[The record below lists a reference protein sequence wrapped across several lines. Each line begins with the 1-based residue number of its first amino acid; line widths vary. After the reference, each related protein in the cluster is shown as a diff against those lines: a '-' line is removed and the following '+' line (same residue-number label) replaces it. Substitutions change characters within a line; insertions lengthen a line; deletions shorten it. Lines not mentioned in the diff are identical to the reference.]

1 MMMPE
6 FEQMLQAVLPAIGK
20 TSLTLTDIPA
30 REDQLM
36 EMLETAL
43 ISGNKA
49 ASRLTEIHLPLKNFP
64 AMASQFWHVP
74 VEDSGTSDVLRL
86 VFES

>member
-1 MMMPE
+1 MPE
-6 FEQMLQAVLPAIGK
+6 FEQMLHAVLPAIGK
-20 TSLTLTDIPA
+20 TSLTLTDLPA
-30 REDQLM
+30 QEDQLM
-36 EMLETAL
+36 KMLETAL
-43 ISGNKA
+43 VTGNEA
-49 ASRLTEIHLPLKNFP
+49 CTRLTEIHLPLKNFP